1 MYLKLCGAML
11 VLLAL
16 AGCKDLLNKPLQ
28 GDDADASR
36 YSLTGSWVAEEKA
49 TRLEL
54 RTTDKA
60 DWYQFVVREPNRLI
74 EGRLMVAS
82 FKRKLALSVDVASVK
97 LNGEP
102 LVRGDK
108 QGYFLIGA
116 YYDEDELRL
125 TPASKEKFERNFA
138 DYFFAAPIE
147 TASFCARTNQTCKDT
162 FSEGNLLYS
171 KNRRKFNEDF
181 VKHFRTVFPRR
192 DSVVFVPAT

>member
-1 MYLKLCGAML
+1 MYLKWCGVL
-11 VLLAL
+11 VVLLTL
-16 AGCKDLLNKPLQ
+16 GGCNDLLNKPLQ
-28 GDDADASR
+28 GDEQDASR
-36 YSLTGSWVAEEKA
+36 YPLSGSWVAEEKG

-54 RTTDKA
+54 KKTEKT

-74 EGRLMVAS
+74 EGRVMVAS

-97 LNGEP
+97 VNSEP
-102 LVRGDK
+102 LVRDDR

-116 YYDEDELRL
+116 YYDEGELRL
-125 TPASKEKFERNFA
+125 APASMKKFERNFA

-147 TASFCARTNQTCKDT
+147 IASFCERANQTCKDT
-162 FSEGNLLYS
+162 FSDGNLLYS

-181 VKHFRTVFPRR
+181 VKHFRSVFPQR

>member
-1 MYLKLCGAML
+1 MYLKWCGAVV

-16 AGCKDLLNKPLQ
+16 VGCKDLLNKPLQ

-36 YSLTGSWVAEEKA
+36 YPLTGNWVADEKA
-49 TRLEL
+49 IRLEFKK
-54 RTTDKA
+54 TDKA
-60 DWYQFVVREPNRLI
+60 DWYQFVVREPNRSI
-74 EGRLMVAS
+74 EGKLMVAS

-102 LVRGDK
+102 LVRNDN

-116 YYDEDELRL
+116 YYEEDEIRL
-125 TPASKEKFERNFA
+125 VPVSIEKFERNFA

-147 TASFCARTNQTCKDT
+147 TASFCERTNQTCKET

-181 VKHFRTVFPRR
+181 VKHFRTIFPRR
-192 DSVVFVPAT
+192 DSVAFVPAS